1 MQRGTARGRKAHCAS
16 TATTPTSQHRPTR
29 KLFSCCRSGALGRLK
44 VCVMDQSE
52 VKALIAAEAPHWAD
66 LPIRP
71 IRSSGTDSSCGAATA
86 YSLGREPQENKAKHM
101 TSRGA
106 ATAKRGQLH
115 LLSPLRGFVACVRE
129 YLGLIVDI
137 LGWLGSK
144 SRGTSGK
151 APSCERLGARCR
163 STASHPLPISM

>member
-1 MQRGTARGRKAHCAS
+1 
-16 TATTPTSQHRPTR
+16 
-29 KLFSCCRSGALGRLK
+29 
-44 VCVMDQSE
+44 
-52 VKALIAAEAPHWAD
+52 
-66 LPIRP
+66 
-71 IRSSGTDSSCGAATA
+71 
-86 YSLGREPQENKAKHM
+86 M

-151 APSCERLGARCR
+151 APSYERLGARCR
-163 STASHPLPISM
+163 STASHPLPHQFWREMKTTARVCFVGTILLPLSLACCQCNRERFAHRDVELSIYRIRSQGGEV